1 MKILSI
7 GLDKEIFVKNSV
19 SQKRQIEYGALF
31 DETHIVIFNKRDT
44 NNANNI
50 RMIRMA
56 NNGKRDAND
65 TNDIRIIRMAN
76 NVFLYSTN
84 SKNKL
89 SYLFDGYKI
98 AKSIIKENKISV
110 ITTQDPFET
119 GLLGWLLKK
128 KFKIPLL
135 IQVHTELPFRYF
147 AFESFLN
154 FFRWFLALFLIRKAD
169 RLRVVSLKIKDYIV
183 KKFPYLSEKIDVL
196 PILVDV
202 EKLTQKGEFD
212 IKQKYPGFSYYF
224 LTLSRLVKFKNIP
237 LQLKA
242 LSKLK
247 QKYYKFLLIIVG
259 DGPERKRLEKL
270 VIKLNLKENVVFEGW
285 QKNIGSYLKSSDCLL
300 FSSNYEGYGMVIIE
314 ALSFGL
320 PIIATQV
327 GVAPEVIE
335 DDKNGFLV
343 EVGNE
348 KEYLEA
354 LEKIIEKPLKSNGS
368 LLFKKLPTKE
378 EYLKRYKEV
387 FINAI

>member
-1 MKILSI
+1 MKMKILSI
-7 GLDKEIFVKNSV
+7 GLDKNILIKDSV

-31 DETHIVIFNKRDT
+31 DETHIIIFNKRDT
-44 NNANNI
+44 NNANDI
-50 RMIRMA
+50 RMIR
-56 NNGKRDAND
+56 
-65 TNDIRIIRMAN
+65 IAN
-76 NVFLYSTN
+76 NVFLYPTN
-84 SKNKL
+84 SKNRWF
-89 SYLFDGYKI
+89 YLFDGYKI

-119 GLLGWLLKK
+119 GLLGWILKK

-147 AFESFLN
+147 AFESILN
-154 FFRWFLALFLIRKAD
+154 FFRWFLALFLIPKAD
-169 RLRVVSLKIKDYIV
+169 RLRVVSSKIKDYVV
-183 KKFPYLSEKIDVL
+183 KKLAYLSEKIDVL
-196 PILVDV
+196 PILVDI
-202 EKLTQKGEFD
+202 EKLKQEEKFD
-212 IKQKYPGFSYYF
+212 IKQKYPGFDFYF
-224 LTLSRLVKFKNIP
+224 LTLSRVSKVKNIP

-247 QKYYKFLLIIVG
+247 QKYPKFLLIIVG

-270 VIKLNLKENVVFEGW
+270 VIKLNLKGNVVFEGW
-285 QKNIGSYLKSSDCLL
+285 QTNVISYLKSSDCLL

-320 PIIATQV
+320 PVITTKV

-335 DDKNGFLV
+335 NGKNGFLV

-348 KEYLEA
+348 KEYLQA
-354 LEKIIEKPLKSNGS
+354 LEKIIEKPLKSNHS

-378 EYLKRYKEV
+378 EYLKSYQKLFYNV
-387 FINAI
+387 INES

>member
-1 MKILSI
+1 MKMKILSI
-7 GLDKEIFVKNSV
+7 GLDKNILIKDSV

-31 DETHIVIFNKRDT
+31 DETHIIIFNKRDT
-44 NNANNI
+44 NNANDM
-50 RMIRMA
+50 RMIR
-56 NNGKRDAND
+56 
-65 TNDIRIIRMAN
+65 IAN
-76 NVFLYSTN
+76 NVFLYPTN

-98 AKSIIKENKISV
+98 AKSILKENKISV

-119 GLLGWLLKK
+119 GLLGWILKK

-135 IQVHTELPFRYF
+135 IQVHTEFSFRYF

-154 FFRWFLALFLIRKAD
+154 FFRWFLALFLIPKAD
-169 RLRVVSLKIKDYIV
+169 RLRVVSSKIKDYIV

-196 PILVDV
+196 PILVDIK
-202 EKLTQKGEFD
+202 KLKQKEEFD
-212 IKQKYPGFSYYF
+212 IKQKYPGFDFYF
-224 LTLSRLVKFKNIP
+224 LTLSRLVKVKNIP

-247 QKYYKFLLIIVG
+247 QKYPKFLLIIVG
-259 DGPERKRLEKL
+259 DGPEKKKLEEL

-285 QKNIGSYLKSSDCLL
+285 QRNVVSYLKSADCLL

-320 PIIATQV
+320 PVIATKV

-335 DDKNGFLV
+335 NGKNGFLV

-348 KEYLEA
+348 KEYLQA
-354 LEKIIEKPLKSNGS
+354 LEKIIEKPLKSNNS

-378 EYLKRYKEV
+378 EYLKSYQKLFYNV
-387 FINAI
+387 INES